1 VGEAQSPAARVPR
14 GPLAATLAATALA
27 SLPAAL
33 AGTLAV
39 EMRRDFPLSPTE
51 LGLGVTAYYL
61 GAALYAA
68 PSGWVA
74 ERLTGVRV
82 LRVTPLVGAL
92 VLASLG
98 LATHAWWQLALLMLP
113 AGIVSAQTA
122 TASNLLLA
130 RRTPSSRQGTVFGIK
145 QAAVPLAT
153 LLAGLA
159 LPAVALTLGWRAAY
173 LIAAGFSLALAA
185 LVPRPRA
192 PQATARARA
201 LPAIDPV
208 RRRRLRLIAVSL
220 GLGVTAASGV
230 NAFLVSG
237 SVRAGMSQAAAGLVV
252 TLAGLTAVAV
262 RITVGVLAD
271 RRGGRHLEQVFWM
284 MLVGAAGDGLLALG
298 QATRVW
304 ALLALGA
311 VVAVGVGWGW
321 NGLMNYAV
329 IARHQDAPARATG
342 VSQTG
347 GRIGGLV
354 GPLGIGIAI
363 AHLSYAPAWT
373 IAAALL
379 VAAAFATRPNWERST
394 ALTTDL

>member
-1 VGEAQSPAARVPR
+1 
-14 GPLAATLAATALA
+14 
-27 SLPAAL
+27 
-33 AGTLAV
+33 
-39 EMRRDFPLSPTE
+39 
-51 LGLGVTAYYL
+51 
-61 GAALYAA
+61 
-68 PSGWVA
+68 
-74 ERLTGVRV
+74 
-82 LRVTPLVGAL
+82 
-92 VLASLG
+92 
-98 LATHAWWQLALLMLP
+98 
-113 AGIVSAQTA
+113 
-122 TASNLLLA
+122 
-130 RRTPSSRQGTVFGIK
+130 
-145 QAAVPLAT
+145 
-153 LLAGLA
+153 
-159 LPAVALTLGWRAAY
+159 
-173 LIAAGFSLALAA
+173 
-185 LVPRPRA
+185 
-192 PQATARARA
+192 
-201 LPAIDPV
+201 
-208 RRRRLRLIAVSL
+208 
-220 GLGVTAASGV
+220 
-230 NAFLVSG
+230 
-237 SVRAGMSQAAAGLVV
+237 MSQAAAGLVV